1 MTYLNKLYNMEER
14 IKDMANKGLITKV
27 ISEKDFKELSKLS
40 EKELIDLGYMTQTS
54 IFDGSDETVEEEV
67 IEVPVEDDAPVVD
80 DEPDDTPVVDDG
92 MEDEIVA
99 EGDTDAGIVE
109 G

>member
-1 MTYLNKLYNMEER
+1 MTQDR
-14 IKDMANKGLITKV
+14 IKDLANKGLITKV
-27 ISEKDFKELSKLS
+27 ISENDFEQLSKLS
-40 EKELIDLGYMTQTS
+40 EKELTDLGYMTQTS

-67 IEVPVEDDAPVVD
+67 IEIPVEDDAPVVD
-80 DEPDDTPVVDDG
+80 DE

-99 EGDTDAGIVE
+99 EGDTDAGVVE

>member
-1 MTYLNKLYNMEER
+1 MNER

-27 ISEKDFKELSKLS
+27 ISENDFEKLSKLS
-40 EKELIDLGYMTQTS
+40 EKELISLGYMTQTS

-80 DEPDDTPVVDDG
+80 DETDNVPVVDDEPDDTPAID
-92 MEDEIVA
+92 DEIVA

>member
-1 MTYLNKLYNMEER
+1 MNER

-27 ISEKDFKELSKLS
+27 ISEKDFEKLSKLS
-40 EKELIDLGYMTQTS
+40 EKELISLGYMTQTS

-67 IEVPVEDDAPVVD
+67 IEVPTVDDEPVVDPDPDDAPVVD
-80 DEPDDTPVVDDG
+80 DEPDDTPVVDD
-92 MEDEIVA
+92 EIVA

>member
-1 MTYLNKLYNMEER
+1 MNER

-27 ISEKDFKELSKLS
+27 ISENDFEKLSKLS

-54 IFDGSDETVEEEV
+54 IFDGSGETVEEEV
-67 IEVPVEDDAPVVD
+67 IKIPVVDDAPVVD

-92 MEDEIVA
+92 MEDGIVA

>member
-1 MTYLNKLYNMEER
+1 MNER

-27 ISEKDFKELSKLS
+27 ISEKDLEKLSKLS
-40 EKELIDLGYMTQTS
+40 EKELISLGYMTQTS

-92 MEDEIVA
+92 MEDEIVG
-99 EGDTDAGIVE
+99 EGDTDAGVVE